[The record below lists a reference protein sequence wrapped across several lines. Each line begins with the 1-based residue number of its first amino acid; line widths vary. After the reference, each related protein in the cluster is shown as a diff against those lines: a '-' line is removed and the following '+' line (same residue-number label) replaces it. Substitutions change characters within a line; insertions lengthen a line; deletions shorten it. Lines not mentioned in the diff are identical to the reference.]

1 MRRTSGI
8 FLALF
13 ILLAAPA
20 AYGAD
25 LMLGLTTWYTTWVT
39 EVDTPG
45 ETGKTKSDY
54 SLLYGPAAA
63 LSISDWT
70 FSISFLYGTM
80 DLSSTDQD
88 RDNPN
93 RYEHATTT
101 FNRFESDVALSYR
114 VFPWM
119 RFFFGMKYY
128 HTKSTEDQAFYTSG
142 VLDET
147 ERDESIWRYYA
158 PGAGVS
164 FSIPITYVQGL
175 YCSFNSSYSII
186 RGNIDETENRYNAG
200 GVLQDSESN
209 DWTVKGWSVNFAGS
223 LSYYIQAANT
233 AVILG
238 YRYQYL
244 DFELSTSQGNLNI
257 VNKYYG
263 VTLAAMYFI
272 PL

>member
-1 MRRTSGI
+1 MKRTSGI
-8 FLALF
+8 FLTLF
-13 ILLAAPA
+13 ILLATPA

-25 LMLGLTTWYTTWVT
+25 LMLGLTTWYTTWVS
-39 EVDTPG
+39 EVPG
-45 ETGKTKSDY
+45 DSGKHKSDY

-80 DLSSTDQD
+80 KLSSTDPD
-88 RDNPN
+88 SDDPN
-93 RYEHATTT
+93 RYEHSTTT

-114 VFPWM
+114 VVPWM

-128 HTKSTEDQAFYTSG
+128 RTKTTEDQTFYNSG

-147 ERDESIWRYYA
+147 GWDEGIWRYYA

-164 FSIPITYVQGL
+164 FSIPITFVQGL

-186 RGNIDETENRYNAG
+186 RGDIDETEYRYDAG
-200 GVLQDSESN
+200 GALQDSESN
-209 DWTVKGWSVNFAGS
+209 DWTIRGWSVNFAGS
-223 LSYYIQAANT
+223 LSYYIQVVNT
-233 AVILG
+233 AIILG

-244 DFELSTSQGNLNI
+244 DFDVSTSKGNLDI
-257 VNKYYG
+257 EHKYYG